1 MYLYVFVTKD
11 SLETPFPVV
20 TDQQQPQQNQKLL
33 IHADQVHVA
42 SMLNVKKETELHLA
56 HVCQDSVETLMLNVN
71 QNVQP
76 IQSVLPTKH
85 VLGKSVWIH
94 VQEFVGPMHLVQYQT
109 IILLAHVIQGI
120 LEILLDTAQE

>member
-1 MYLYVFVTKD
+1 
-11 SLETPFPVV
+11 
-20 TDQQQPQQNQKLL
+20 
-33 IHADQVHVA
+33 
-42 SMLNVKKETELHLA
+42 
-56 HVCQDSVETLMLNVN
+56 MLNVN